1 MTDATAFALTQQAFD
16 AAAGWFEQT
25 VNAVDTRAH
34 QWNDRALG
42 EWTVR
47 HLIGHT
53 SRALLTV
60 EQYLRPGPSTSKA
73 STSDYYRAVR
83 ESRADPE
90 AVAERGRQSAADLGD
105 DAARAVREVSARVRL
120 LIAHQPADARVVTP
134 VGEWRLAAY
143 LPTRVFELAVHTADL
158 LRATGLED
166 GRGAPR
172 PVNRV
177 ALQVLSGLLAEA
189 SDDDAGMLLASLTGR
204 GSLSPGFSLL

>member
-16 AAAGWFEQT
+16 AAAGWFERT
-25 VNAVDTRAH
+25 VDAIGTRAD
-34 QWNDRALG
+34 QWNVRALG

-47 HLIGHT
+47 DLVGHT

-60 EQYLRPGPSTSKA
+60 EQYLRPAPSTSTA

-105 DAARAVREVSARVRL
+105 DAAGAVRELSARVRL
-120 LIAHQPADARVVTP
+120 LTAEQPADAQIVTP
-134 VGEWRLAAY
+134 VGEWTLAAY

-166 GRGAPR
+166 GRGAP
-172 PVNRV
+172 PTVNRV
-177 ALQVLSGLLAEA
+177 ALRVLSDLLAEA

>member
-25 VNAVDTRAH
+25 VDAIDTRAD
-34 QWNDRALG
+34 QWHVSTLG

-47 HLIGHT
+47 DLVGHT

-60 EQYLRPGPSTSKA
+60 EQYLRPGPSTSTA
-73 STSDYYRAVR
+73 STSDYYQAVR
-83 ESRADPE
+83 ESRSDPE

-105 DAARAVREVSARVRL
+105 DAAGAVREVSARVRL
-120 LIAHQPADARVVTP
+120 LIAHQSADARVVTP
-134 VGEWRLAAY
+134 VGEWTLAAY

-166 GRGAPR
+166 GRGAPLT
-172 PVNRV
+172 VNRV
-177 ALQVLSGLLAEA
+177 ALRVMSGLLADA
-189 SDDDAGMLLASLTGR
+189 DDDDAGMLLASLTGR
-204 GSLSPGFSLL
+204 GSLSSGFSLL

>member
-1 MTDATAFALTQQAFD
+1 MTDATAFAEMQQAFD

-25 VNAVDTRAH
+25 VDAIDVRAD
-34 QWNDRALG
+34 QWHVSALG

-47 HLIGHT
+47 DLVGHT

-60 EQYLRPGPSTSKA
+60 EQYLRPGPSTSTA
-73 STSDYYRAVR
+73 STNDYYRAVR

-105 DAARAVREVSARVRL
+105 DAAGAVQEVAARVRL
-120 LIAHQPADARVVTP
+120 LIAHQSADARVVTP
-134 VGEWRLAAY
+134 VGEWTLAAY

-166 GRGAPR
+166 GRGAP
-172 PVNRV
+172 PTVNRV
-177 ALQVLSGLLAEA
+177 ALRVLSDLLAEA

-204 GSLSPGFSLL
+204 GSLSPVFSVL